1 MYLYF
6 LCLIIQ
12 QLYFILFFSIDF
24 RYHFFFEIWLNPSTD
39 INFDRRRL
47 YTINLKSNL
56 NIKYR
61 CTNVCLLIVYQ
72 WYVYYSNGTRVY
84 VSNLGFEKLAGL
96 VAKRD
101 VIFVVGLNYRRSALQ
116 HSSGN
121 NCRLRQCYVIGTEV
135 PSLGY
140 NELILRKTSRI
151 III

>member
-1 MYLYF
+1 MI
-6 LCLIIQ
+6 LISKED
-12 QLYFILFFSIDF
+12 YG
-24 RYHFFFEIWLNPSTD
+24 
-39 INFDRRRL
+39 
-47 YTINLKSNL
+47 INLKLNL

-61 CTNVCLLIVYQ
+61 ICIECLFTNALLVVRLTGSRI
-72 WYVYYSNGTRVY
+72 Y

-135 PSLGY
+135 PSLGC
-140 NELILRKTSRI
+140 NELILRKTPYNNNNNI
-151 III
+151 II

>member
-1 MYLYF
+1 M
-6 LCLIIQ
+6 
-12 QLYFILFFSIDF
+12 
-24 RYHFFFEIWLNPSTD
+24 
-39 INFDRRRL
+39 
-47 YTINLKSNL
+47 NLKLNL

-61 CTNVCLLIVYQ
+61 CTNFVCLLMVYK
-72 WYVYYSNGTRVY
+72 WYVKITAVESTS
-84 VSNLGFEKLAGL
+84 SNLGFEKLAGL

-140 NELILRKTSRI
+140 NELILRKTPCI